1 METPKS
7 KIAGWLFV
15 CTATVWLA
23 GTTVQNIAAGKLL
36 VFGTVE
42 LVQNLPEQT
51 ERSVYETIA
60 QTAVVRML
68 SYPLVI
74 LSAFLFVRWTKKSF
88 AGNGWLLMSTIL
100 LFIFIPVEGF
110 CLWREWKIIGLL
122 YWGSWPVEEF
132 RKAFIVRV
140 TALGG
145 LPMIASLCYY
155 TIVGLIVVQP
165 MKKKEI
171 HAL

>member
-1 METPKS
+1 VETPKS
-7 KIAGWLFV
+7 KIAGVLFIM
-15 CTATVWLA
+15 TALLWLA
-23 GTTVQNIAAGKLL
+23 GTTFQNIASGKLL

-74 LSAFLFVRWTKKSF
+74 LFAFLYVRWTKKSF
-88 AGNGWLLMSTIL
+88 AANGWLLMSAIL
-100 LFIFIPVEGF
+100 LFLFIPVEGY
-110 CLWREWKIIGLL
+110 CLWREWKIVGLL
-122 YWGSWPVEEF
+122 YWGSWPIEEF
-132 RKAFIVRV
+132 RKAFLVRV

-155 TIVGLIVVQP
+155 TIIGLIVVRP

-171 HAL
+171 RVL